1 VVVVPNLRDKS
12 VVVKQSTPLFAWGK
26 EKKRRPALIIGKERW
41 EGKEEAASVDN
52 RERKVG
58 RATD

>member
-12 VVVKQSTPLFAWGK
+12 VVVKQSTPLFALGK
-26 EKKRRPALIIGKERW
+26 EKKRRPALII
-41 EGKEEAASVDN
+41 